1 MWLWSSPF
9 DRSRNLMFKI
19 LAVTDLIRGPV
30 GIALGTVW
38 CWSLWL
44 STLPVLSCLG
54 SHETWSQLITDTN
67 TLLSSHLVQ
76 PHLRQPHVCVVLSQ
90 RKSTVLTHTSQEAN
104 TAPPSYGKRFWRVSF
119 CSEVMQSTRPC
130 QSAIGHKQINPSHW
144 ENHTQP
150 QKGITHTRAHQMCN
164 TLRCW
169 CSKVVR

>member
-54 SHETWSQLITDTN
+54 SHETWSQLVTDTN
-67 TLLSSHLVQ
+67 TAQLTSGSTTPQAATRLCSAEPKEVDSAHTYVTGGKHSTALLWKEILEGVILLRSYAIHTPVPICHWSQANQ
-76 PHLRQPHVCVVLSQ
+76 PLTLRKLHPA
-90 RKSTVLTHTSQEAN
+90 TE
-104 TAPPSYGKRFWRVSF
+104 G
-119 CSEVMQSTRPC
+119 
-130 QSAIGHKQINPSHW
+130 
-144 ENHTQP
+144 NHTYTGTP
-150 QKGITHTRAHQMCN
+150 N
-164 TLRCW
+164 
-169 CSKVVR
+169 V